1 MITYRAKPEPSR
13 LSFGPIN
20 NSCCTGTRTTHP
32 NCSLNATTGGEE
44 IDECGD
50 SRLHG
55 WQQWPVGLFEPVREG
70 AADLVTST
78 SDPELL
84 VAEAARHLN
93 AGDLAAAE
101 LDCRNVLAATPRQAS
116 ADMLLGAVLL
126 SQGRYAE
133 AQAVFTD
140 LAEREPDEPSHWIN
154 LGTARRGMGEYDGAL
169 VACGRAAALGVK
181 DPDFYFNVG
190 LTHLDRGDFE
200 SARLILEKARQLDP
214 ADAEIT
220 LRYADACYRLLR
232 NDAAAAA
239 LAGWRSLTSLRPNVL
254 SEIARLLVNLGVQH
268 EGEQALEIALADPTA
283 DAVTLLT
290 GIEIAERINR
300 LDQAQALVA
309 RLESDAHPAAID
321 EDLVIIRARLAQR
334 SGDHAAA
341 VRLYGQAL
349 LANADSAMKHM
360 ELFPLVQSLD
370 AQGRYAEAMT
380 TLQQA
385 HTSQHEYLRRIS
397 PALTLAGAPP
407 MLITRESCDPED
419 VAAWQEQDAPSIA
432 DSPVFIVAFPRSG
445 TTLLEVTLDA
455 HPALQS
461 MDEQPFIQDALD
473 EIRAL
478 RVNYPRGLVR
488 LSRSDLATL
497 RANYWRR
504 VASKIQLQPGAR
516 LVDKNPLNILRLPV
530 IRRLFPN
537 APILLGVRHPCDVIL
552 SCYMQHFR
560 APEFA
565 LLCNSPL
572 SLARGY
578 QRTIDFWFQQSE
590 ILRPDTLEVR
600 YETLVTDFE
609 REVRAILR
617 FLGLPWSDRVLL
629 PGQHARDK
637 SYISTPSYPQVVS
650 PISNKSVDRWRHY
663 AGMFVPL
670 IPIIQPQLD
679 RWNYAAV
686 A

>member
-1 MITYRAKPEPSR
+1 MTIQGRAMQIARPS
-13 LSFGPIN
+13 L
-20 NSCCTGTRTTHP
+20 C
-32 NCSLNATTGGEE
+32 
-44 IDECGD
+44 
-50 SRLHG
+50 
-55 WQQWPVGLFEPVREG
+55 EG
-70 AADLVTST
+70 ALELVSST

-84 VAEAARHLN
+84 VAEAARHLS

-101 LDCRNVLAATPRQAS
+101 LGCRNVLAATPRQAS
-116 ADMLLGAVLL
+116 ANMLLGAVLM

-133 AQAVFTD
+133 AQAIFAD
-140 LAEREPDEPSHWIN
+140 LAEREPAEPSHWIN
-154 LGTARRGMGEYDGAL
+154 LGTARRGMREFDGAL
-169 VACGRAAALGVK
+169 AAYARAAALGIEQA
-181 DPDFYFNVG
+181 DFFFNLG

-200 SARLILEKARQLDP
+200 SARLILQKARELDP
-214 ADAEIT
+214 LDADFT
-220 LRYADACYRLLR
+220 LRYADACYRSLR

-239 LAGWRSLTSLRPNVL
+239 LAGWRSLAPLHPRVL
-254 SEIARLLVNLGVQH
+254 AEIAQLLINLGQQQ
-268 EGEQALEIALADPTA
+268 EGILALEAALVDPAA
-283 DAVTLLT
+283 DAATLLT

-300 LDQAQALVA
+300 LDQAHALVA
-309 RLESDAHPAAID
+309 RLESEAHPTAIH

-334 SGDHAAA
+334 IGDHATAE
-341 VRLYGQAL
+341 RLYAQSL
-349 LANADSAMKHM
+349 LANADSAKKHM

-370 AQGRYAEAMT
+370 AQGRYAEAMR
-380 TLQQA
+380 TLQEA
-385 HTSQHEYLRRIS
+385 HASQYQYLRRIA
-397 PALTLAGAPP
+397 PAMALAGAPP

-419 VAAWQEQDAPSIA
+419 VAAWQEEDAPSIE

-461 MDEQPFIQDALD
+461 MDEQPFIQDAL
-473 EIRAL
+473 EEMRGL
-478 RVNYPRGLVR
+478 RIDYPRQLAR
-488 LSRSDLATL
+488 LTQSDLAEL

-504 VASKIQLQPGAR
+504 VAGKIQLLPGQR

-565 LLCNSPL
+565 LLCNSPV

-578 QRTIDFWFQQSE
+578 QRTIDFWYQQSE
-590 ILRPDTLEVR
+590 ILRPHILEVR

-609 REVRAILR
+609 REIRAILQ
-617 FLGLPWSDRVLL
+617 FLSLSWDDHVLQ
-629 PGQHARDK
+629 PGRHARGK
-637 SYISTPSYPQVVS
+637 GYISTPSYSQVVT
-650 PISNKSVDRWRHY
+650 PISNRSVDRWRHY
-663 AGMFVPL
+663 AGMFGPV
-670 IPIIQPQLD
+670 IPFIQPQLD

>member
-1 MITYRAKPEPSR
+1 M
-13 LSFGPIN
+13 
-20 NSCCTGTRTTHP
+20 
-32 NCSLNATTGGEE
+32 LN
-44 IDECGD
+44 DD
-50 SRLHG
+50 SRSRDA
-55 WQQWPVGLFEPVREG
+55 QSRGLLFYEG
-70 AADLVTST
+70 AVDLAIPA

-84 VAEAARHLN
+84 VAEAVRYLS

-101 LDCRNVLAATPRQAS
+101 LACRTVLSTTSRQIS
-116 ADMLLGAVLL
+116 ANTLLGVVLL
-126 SQGRYAE
+126 SQGRCAE
-133 AQAVFTD
+133 AHAVFAD
-140 LAEREPDEPSHWIN
+140 LIDREPTAPSHWIN
-154 LGTARRGMGEYDGAL
+154 LGTARRGMGEFDGAL
-169 VACGRAAALGVK
+169 VAYARAAELGIK
-181 DPDFYFNVG
+181 EPDFFFNVG

-200 SARLILEKARQLDP
+200 SARLVLEMARALNP

-220 LRYADACYRLLR
+220 LRYADACYRSLQ
-232 NDAAAAA
+232 NAAAAAA

-254 SEIARLLVNLGVQH
+254 SEIAQLLINLGLQY
-268 EGEQALEIALADPTA
+268 EGEQALEIALADPNA

-309 RLESDAHPAAID
+309 RLESEPHTTAID

-334 SGDHAAA
+334 TGDHATAE
-341 VRLYGQAL
+341 RLYGQAL
-349 LANADSAMKHM
+349 LANADSAKRHM
-360 ELFPLVQSLD
+360 ELFPLAQSLD
-370 AQGRYAEAMT
+370 AQGRYAESMT
-380 TLQQA
+380 ILQEA
-385 HTSQHEYLRRIS
+385 HASQYEYLRRIS
-397 PALTLAGAPP
+397 PAMALAGAPP
-407 MLITRESCDPED
+407 MMITRESCDPDD
-419 VAAWQEQDAPSIA
+419 VAAWQPLDAPSIEE
-432 DSPVFIVAFPRSG
+432 SPVFIVAFPRSG

-473 EIRAL
+473 EMRAL
-478 RVNYPRGLVR
+478 QVDYPRQLAR
-488 LSRSDLATL
+488 LGRSDLAEL

-504 VASKIQLQPGAR
+504 VAGKIQLQPGKR

-578 QRTIDFWFQQSE
+578 QRTIDFWFEQSE
-590 ILRPDTLEVR
+590 ILRPHTLEVR

-609 REVRAILR
+609 REVRAIMQ
-617 FLGLPWSDRVLL
+617 FLSLPWDDRVLQ
-629 PGQHARDK
+629 PGQRAQEK
-637 SYISTPSYPQVVS
+637 GYISTPSYSQVVR
-650 PISNKSVDRWRHY
+650 PISAKSVDRWRHY
-663 AGMFVPL
+663 AGMFGRV

-679 RWNYAAV
+679 RWNYATA